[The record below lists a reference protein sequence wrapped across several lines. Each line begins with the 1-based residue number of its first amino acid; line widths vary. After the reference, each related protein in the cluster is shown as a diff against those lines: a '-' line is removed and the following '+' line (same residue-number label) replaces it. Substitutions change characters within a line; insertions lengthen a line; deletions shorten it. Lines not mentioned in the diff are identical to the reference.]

1 VQALLALD
9 GWPVDNA
16 ACAVLRPGTVVAT
29 AGDLSR
35 RYPWASITKL
45 CTALAVL
52 VAVED
57 GAVALDAPS
66 GPPGATVA
74 HLLSHASGLPTSG
87 TTPIAPPGRRR
98 IYSNGGYE
106 VLAATLAAMSG
117 MAFDRYLLEA
127 VATPLG
133 MDGVAFGPDASPA
146 AGMVGSMSDLLALGL
161 EMLTPRLLAAV
172 TYVQAISI
180 AFPGL
185 AGVLPGF
192 GRQDPCDWGLGF
204 EVRGGKHPHWTGA
217 TNSRATV
224 GHFAQSGGF
233 IWADPVVEVAL
244 AVLTDR
250 PFGPWAIDA
259 WPKLADAALA
269 ELRVGPPDGDV
280 TPGG

>member
-1 VQALLALD
+1 LD
-9 GWPVDNA
+9 VWPVDNV

-29 AGDLSR
+29 TGDIAR

-57 GAVALDAPS
+57 GTVSLDAAS

-87 TTPIAPPGRRR
+87 TTPITPPGRRR
-98 IYSNGGYE
+98 IYSNSGYE
-106 VLAATLAAMSG
+106 ALAGTLVAMTG
-117 MAFDRYLLEA
+117 MAFDRYLLDA
-127 VATPLG
+127 VAAPLG
-133 MDGVAFGPDASPA
+133 MDTAAFGPDASPA

-172 TYVQAISI
+172 TYLRATSV

-204 EVRGGKHPHWTGA
+204 EVRAGKHPHWTGA
-217 TNSRATV
+217 TNSPATV

-259 WPKLADAALA
+259 WPELADAVLA
-269 ELRVGPPDGDV
+269 ELRVGRPDEDLPPGE
-280 TPGG
+280 